1 MPRYRQSP
9 RYGEWF
15 SSLFEL
21 WWARDDPGFVIRL
34 FSESVSVT
42 LGSKRHTDMLVNDV
56 VDMMVI
62 NTDGGIEHHDFLRPI
77 RDGATRTRYNIREHS
92 LSEVSEDPVFQF
104 MHTLGEHLPSECSGC
119 GVVGL
124 CGGGYL
130 PGRLDANLSLPQR
143 RPSSVSTVPVLPA
156 RSTSW

>member
-1 MPRYRQSP
+1 
-9 RYGEWF
+9 
-15 SSLFEL
+15 
-21 WWARDDPGFVIRL
+21 
-34 FSESVSVT
+34 
-42 LGSKRHTDMLVNDV
+42 MLVNGV

-143 RPSSVSTVPVLPA
+143 RSVLCLDQYRFFRQVDKLVSPYLTSESSHGPLDEHPPLEDRFEYAETPFSSV
-156 RSTSW
+156 